1 MTHETGSPSPTR
13 AKAARLGKAGT
24 GAEHTSGWGRDGV
37 RPAPGNEVMARSQA
51 QRSLTSGAV
60 LLTLL

>member
-13 AKAARLGKAGT
+13 AKAAGLGKAGT

-37 RPAPGNEVMARSQA
+37 RPAPGNEVMA
-51 QRSLTSGAV
+51 GAKLSAV
-60 LLTLL
+60 